1 MGVSVVFGLIL
12 SCFRFDFVFGKS
24 TIVVIVG
31 W

>member
-1 MGVSVVFGLIL
+1 MSFSVAFGLIL
-12 SCFRFDFVFGKS
+12 SCFWFDFVFGKS